1 MSAPPAR
8 SASAEGVPDERWR
21 DALRAAELLA
31 LDPQTLGGASLRAP
45 AGPVRDAWL
54 AHLRAC
60 REALGEGPVPFRR
73 VPARI
78 DEERLV
84 GGLDLPATLRTGS
97 PVVARGVLAEAD
109 GGLLVLSMAER
120 LAPGVAAIVA
130 RAIDEGVAHVARAGV
145 ARTFP
150 ARIAVIALDE
160 GVEDDERPPGALM
173 ERLAFLIDLSDMPP
187 RDAPSES
194 APLAPPDGPALR
206 AARAALAEVAIA
218 DEALEA
224 LCAAA
229 MRVGVGS
236 IRVPLQ
242 AMRAALA
249 LAALD
254 GRRRANDDDLAL
266 AFRLVA
272 APRALH
278 APPQESTGEDGDGG
292 EADRDEPPQGEADAP
307 DPEPDDGRTESVDVD
322 ALTEIVLAAARANLP
337 AALLDGLAPARG
349 VQEAGG
355 RGASAPKAVAG
366 ARGRPAP
373 SRPGR
378 IGRGAR
384 LDIVATLRASA
395 PWQPLRRRA
404 FDGRDGDA
412 PRVIVD
418 RDDFRI
424 VHRRPKTARTSIF
437 VVDASGS
444 SAINRLAEAK
454 GAVELLLAECYIR
467 RDSVA
472 LIAFRGSGAE
482 LLLPPTR
489 SLTRAKRQLASLPGG
504 GATPLA
510 TGIDAA
516 AALAASVAR
525 KGDAPSLVIMTDG
538 RGNIG
543 RGAAPGREAAERDA
557 LAAAAALR
565 EIGAPTLLVDISPR
579 GQPQARAL
587 AERMGARYLALPGA
601 DAVSLSA
608 AVKSALPAR
617 SRHG

>member
-1 MSAPPAR
+1 MSADPAR
-8 SASAEGVPDERWR
+8 PRRAESVEDERWR
-21 DALRAAELLA
+21 EALRAAELLA
-31 LDPQTLGGASLRAP
+31 LDPRMLGGAALRAP

-60 REALGEGPVPFRR
+60 FDALAERPAPYRR
-73 VPARI
+73 APARI

-84 GGLDLPATLRTGS
+84 GGLDLPATLRTGA
-97 PVVARGVLAEAD
+97 PVVARGVLADAD
-109 GGLLVLSMAER
+109 GGLVVLAMAER
-120 LAPGVAAIVA
+120 LPAGVAAIIA
-130 RAIDEGVAHVARAGV
+130 RVVDEGVAHIARAGI
-145 ARTFP
+145 AQTFP

-160 GVEDDERPPGALM
+160 GIEADERPPAALV
-173 ERLAFLIDLSDMPP
+173 ERLAFLVDLSDLSP
-187 RDAPSES
+187 RDVSPAP
-194 APLAPPDGPALR
+194 APDARLLR
-206 AARAALAEVAIA
+206 AAHAAHADVAVA
-218 DEALEA
+218 PEALEA

-229 MRVGVGS
+229 MRTGVSS
-236 IRVPLQ
+236 IRAPLQ
-242 AMRAALA
+242 ALRAARA

-254 GRRRANDDDLAL
+254 GRSRVNDDDVAL
-266 AFRLVA
+266 AFRLVV

-278 APPQESTGEDGDGG
+278 APPQESADEDGDGG
-292 EADRDEPPQGEADAP
+292 EADGEEPSQQQRDAEQP
-307 DPEPDDGRTESVDVD
+307 DPEDESAQSLDVD

-349 VQEAGG
+349 VRETGG

-384 LDIVATLRASA
+384 LDIVATLRAAA

-404 FDGRDGDA
+404 FDATDAAA
-412 PRVIVD
+412 PRVIVG
-418 RDDFRI
+418 REDFRI

-472 LIAFRGSGAE
+472 LIAFRGAGAE

-510 TGIDAA
+510 AGIDAA

-538 RGNIG
+538 RGNVG
-543 RGAAPGREAAERDA
+543 RDAAPGREAAERDA

-579 GQPQARAL
+579 GQPKARAL

-601 DAVSLSA
+601 DAHSLSA
-608 AVKSALPAR
+608 AVNAALPAR